1 MTIFLLFHSHLTCSH
16 YSCNNRLS
24 PTATTQPLPS
34 FPYDLPLEYT
44 ATTDNNRNNNNNTEY
59 EEPQQLHRHAR
70 TGALSHP
77 FASIMCLVTPRRQT
91 VVRVRDVPPRPVS
104 NYHGGGGGSVYR
116 RTSVV
121 PVERVSRSS
130 YHSHSH
136 GYLPRRSGE
145 RVVYSKTSRTY
156 ER

>member
-1 MTIFLLFHSHLTCSH
+1 MTISLLFHSHLTCSH
-16 YSCNNRLS
+16 YSCNNCLS
-24 PTATTQPLPS
+24 STTTTQPLPS
-34 FPYDLPLEYT
+34 FPYDLPLKYT
-44 ATTDNNRNNNNNTEY
+44 TTTDNNNNNNEY
-59 EEPQQLHRHAR
+59 ERPQRLHRHAR
-70 TGALSHP
+70 TGAPSHP

>member
-24 PTATTQPLPS
+24 STTTTQPLPS
-34 FPYDLPLEYT
+34 FPYDLPLKYT
-44 ATTDNNRNNNNNTEY
+44 TTTDNNNNNDEY
-59 EEPQQLHRHAR
+59 ERPQRLHRHAR
-70 TGALSHP
+70 TGAPSHP
-77 FASIMCLVTPRRQT
+77 FTSIMCLVTPRRQT

>member
-1 MTIFLLFHSHLTCSH
+1 MTISLLFHSHLTCSH
-16 YSCNNRLS
+16 YSCNNCLS
-24 PTATTQPLPS
+24 STTTTQPLPS
-34 FPYDLPLEYT
+34 FPYDLPLKYT
-44 ATTDNNRNNNNNTEY
+44 TTTDNNNNNNEY
-59 EEPQQLHRHAR
+59 ERPQRLHRHAR
-70 TGALSHP
+70 TGAPSHP

-104 NYHGGGGGSVYR
+104 NYHGGGGSVYR